1 MSEFINGKDRPAQLP
16 VSIEDREALKG
27 QYIRHNDSLEILKIV
42 KIDNNGVIAYLVDG
56 FGDEPNPNTDEFLV
70 TWASLKYK
78 HRIMV
83 HVSDV
88 EVKHPEM

>member
-1 MSEFINGKDRPAQLP
+1 MEQFNGQNRPAQMP
-16 VSIEDREALKG
+16 VTIEDRDALKG

-42 KIDNNGVIAYLVDG
+42 KVVGDGVIAYLVEG
-56 FGDEPNPNTDEFLV
+56 FGAEVNPNTDEFLV

-78 HRIMV
+78 HRVMV

-88 EVKHPEM
+88 DVKHPEM